1 MHRKVQVFSMPAK
14 VSIGQG
20 RNKKDP
26 QRGRK
31 RITTRLSNA
40 LVCIEIKKIPKGDGN
55 RLFNR
60 KQILLYIE
68 IKKIPKGDGN
78 AFLTLALVAIKPDR
92 NKKDPHRGRS
102 FFSCDLLNL

>member
-31 RITTRLSNA
+31 HFCSHLCKNINI
-40 LVCIEIKKIPKGDGN
+40 IEIKKLPV
-55 RLFNR
+55 
-60 KQILLYIE
+60 
-68 IKKIPKGDGN
+68 GDGN
-78 AFLTLALVAIKPDR
+78 AAGSVGSKASVPNR
-92 NKKDPHRGRS
+92 
-102 FFSCDLLNL
+102 

>member
-20 RNKKDP
+20 RNKKAP

-55 RLFNR
+55 KAYIAFN
-60 KQILLYIE
+60 
-68 IKKIPKGDGN
+68 
-78 AFLTLALVAIKPDR
+78 
-92 NKKDPHRGRS
+92 
-102 FFSCDLLNL
+102 

>member
-1 MHRKVQVFSMPAK
+1 MPAK

-55 RLFNR
+55 
-60 KQILLYIE
+60 
-68 IKKIPKGDGN
+68 